1 MRIGR
6 YGEVCVLVVEVDV
19 EVGGGAYDGPVVDV
33 EVVVDDGGGDPPH
46 PANRVIAPIIAAPA
60 SSRIPDI

>member
-1 MRIGR
+1 MQYRIDRSNKLRSMRIGR

-33 EVVVDDGGGDPPH
+33 DVFLN
-46 PANRVIAPIIAAPA
+46 A
-60 SSRIPDI
+60 